1 MARQYKAFISY
12 SWSDKQWAGW
22 LHRALETYHTPKE
35 LVGQP
40 APNGGEVPARLHPI
54 FKDRE
59 EEAAGHGI
67 TAAIEAGMGAS
78 EFLIVICSPR
88 SAQSEWV
95 NREIAWFKRNR
106 DPHKILAVVVD
117 GEPGASFMPG
127 REAEECFPQALL
139 FKVDDA
145 LAVTNE
151 REDSPLA
158 ADARYEGD
166 GKNGAKLK
174 VAAAMLGVGLD
185 DLVRRDERRQAR
197 RTHIIVTASLALAM
211 VMTGLAAV
219 AITSRNAAIKAQAE
233 AEFQRGEAEGLVEF
247 MLTDLR
253 KRLDAVGRLDV
264 LDAVG
269 GRALKY
275 YGAQDAAKLNPDAL
289 GRRARALLLVGEMQ
303 NMRGDLDGALAA
315 YTNAARTTGEQL
327 NRDSENPQRLF
338 DHSQSVFWVGYI
350 ALQTG
355 KIDVAQRYF
364 EQYQRYAAKL
374 VAQEPKKPEWRQ
386 ELAYAHSNLG
396 TVLLGK
402 GDWESALVNFDK
414 TLAIYRQSSKNKPPN
429 SQMLTDI
436 SDAMAWRADA
446 LKIGGDLEGA
456 VAQRQ
461 KQIELLDG
469 LHIREPNDAI
479 ATNARVT
486 ALRELG
492 LMASGLGRPE
502 AAIEAL
508 TAALSSAIALRQT
521 DPQNTEF
528 KINEIKTR
536 RDLAA
541 LHLKGC
547 RTNDAANQI
556 DAALPMLRAIPNPDK
571 DVRQQKEQI
580 DLELRTFAYRAQM
593 LAPDGRVAPVALQA
607 LIAQKT
613 KDLQRVLP
621 GRDDPLL
628 FARTE
633 IALGDSFALAG
644 DRQSAITTWK
654 AAQSR
659 LALHPSQSD
668 PRVRDEFTRIGSRTS
683 VVGKSNQLPNKS
695 VLRRALFGCAM

>member
-35 LVGQP
+35 LIGQP
-40 APNGGEVPARLHPI
+40 AANGGEVPARLHPI

-106 DPHKILAVVVD
+106 GPHKILAVVVD
-117 GEPGASFMPG
+117 GEPGATFMPG

-139 FKVDDA
+139 FKVDETLA
-145 LAVTNE
+145 LTNE

-197 RTHIIVTASLALAM
+197 RTRIIVTASLALAM

-303 NMRGDLDGALAA
+303 NLRGDLDGALAA
-315 YTNAARTTGEQL
+315 YTDAARTTGEQL
-327 NRDSENPQRLF
+327 NRDPENPQRLF
-338 DHSQSVFWVGYI
+338 DHSQSVFWVGYV

-355 KIDVAQRYF
+355 KADVAERYF

-374 VAQEPKKPEWRQ
+374 VAKDPKKPEWQQ

-414 TLAIYRQSSKNKPPN
+414 TLAIYDQASKNKPPD

-446 LKIGGDLEGA
+446 LRFGGDLEGA
-456 VAQRQ
+456 MVQRK
-461 KQIELLDG
+461 KQIELLDA
-469 LHIREPNDAI
+469 LRIREPKHAT
-479 ATNARVT
+479 ATNAHVT

-492 LMASGLGRPE
+492 GMLSFSGRNPE
-502 AAIEAL
+502 AVATLAKAL
-508 TAALSSAIALRQT
+508 LSAIDLRRA
-521 DPQNTEF
+521 DIENAEY
-528 KINEIKTR
+528 KISEIKTR

-541 LHLKGC
+541 VHLKNCNVGP
-547 RTNDAANQI
+547 ASSQI
-556 DAALPMLRAIPNPDK
+556 NAALPLLVTIPNPDK

-580 DLELRTFAYRAQM
+580 DLELQTFSYRTQM
-593 LAPDGRVAPVALQA
+593 LSPDGSVAPAALQT

-644 DRQSAITTWK
+644 DRRGATQAWK

-668 PRVRDEFTRIGSRTS
+668 PRVRDEFRRIGSRTS
-683 VVGKSNQLPNKS
+683 VVGKSNQLPNRS
-695 VLRRALFGCAM
+695 VLRKVLFGCAM

>member
-40 APNGGEVPARLHPI
+40 AANGGEVPARLHPI

-117 GEPGASFMPG
+117 GEPGATFMPG

-139 FKVDDA
+139 FKVDETLA
-145 LAVTNE
+145 LTNE

-174 VAAAMLGVGLD
+174 LAAAMLGVGLD
-185 DLVRRDERRQAR
+185 DLVRRDERRQQR
-197 RTHIIVTASLALAM
+197 RTRIIVTVSLALAT
-211 VMTGLAAV
+211 VMTGLAVVAV
-219 AITSRNAAIKAQAE
+219 TSRNAAVTAQLE

-275 YGAQDAAKLNPDAL
+275 YGAQDATKLNPDAL

-327 NRDSENPQRLF
+327 NRDPENPQRLF

-355 KIDVAQRYF
+355 KADVAERYF

-374 VAQEPKKPEWRQ
+374 VAKDPKKPEWRQ

-414 TLAIYRQSSKNKPPN
+414 TLAIYGQASKNKPPD

-446 LKIGGDLEGA
+446 LKVGGDLEGA
-456 VAQRQ
+456 MAQRR
-461 KQIELLDG
+461 KQVELLDA
-469 LHIREPNDAI
+469 LRDHAT

-492 LMASGLGRPE
+492 GMASLSGYKQ
-502 AAIEAL
+502 AAIETLTKAL
-508 TAALSSAIALRQT
+508 HSIVSLRQA
-521 DPQNTEF
+521 DPENTEYR
-528 KINEIKTR
+528 ISEIRTR
-536 RDLAA
+536 RDMASV
-541 LHLKGC
+541 HLKSCQAGE
-547 RTNDAANQI
+547 AASQI
-556 DAALPMLRAIPNPDK
+556 GTASPLLLTIPSPDK
-571 DVRQQKEQI
+571 DVRQQKEQL
-580 DLELRTFAYRAQM
+580 DLELKTFVYRAQM
-593 LAPDGRVAPVALQA
+593 LAPDSLTPPAALQT
-607 LIAQKT
+607 LINQKT
-613 KDLQRVLP
+613 RDLSRLKTD
-621 GRDDPLL
+621 RDDPLL
-628 FARTE
+628 FARAE

-644 DRQSAITTWK
+644 DRQGAIAAWK

-659 LALHPSQSD
+659 LTLHPSQSD
-668 PRVRDEFTRIGSRTS
+668 PRVRDEFRRIGSRTS
-683 VVGKSNQLPNKS
+683 IVGKSNQLPNKS
-695 VLRRALFGCAM
+695 VLRKALFGCAT